1 MADILIVDD
10 EESIAAAFGHFLRDE
25 GHEFRIAS
33 NADDAITFIGE
44 RQPSLVIMDVRMPG
58 RDGLAALQEIRSLFP
73 GVYVV
78 IMTAYGTS
86 QTSIDAIRTGAFD
99 YLTKP
104 LDLDRLRTV
113 IDKALAAQRVRDEDD
128 AVATRETAGTTAIR
142 LVGETPAIQE
152 VYKLIGR
159 LATMDVPALILGE
172 RGTGKRLVARTI
184 HDNSARAAQ
193 PFVAVDCDSTPTALL
208 E

>member
-10 EESIAAAFGHFLRDE
+10 EESIATAFGHFLRDE

-58 RDGLAALQEIRSLFP
+58 RDGLAALQEIRSRLP

-104 LDLDRLRTV
+104 LDLDHLRAV
-113 IDKALAAQRVRDEDD
+113 IGNALTAQRVRDEEDTVSATEALGTA
-128 AVATRETAGTTAIR
+128 AVR
-142 LVGETPAIQE
+142 LVGSTPAIQE
-152 VYKLIGR
+152 VY
-159 LATMDVPALILGE
+159 
-172 RGTGKRLVARTI
+172 
-184 HDNSARAAQ
+184 
-193 PFVAVDCDSTPTALL
+193 
-208 E
+208 